1 MASNI
6 RATLFGGV
14 IAVLLAAMIYRVVP
28 YLEIHNVEVGDKA
41 PGFELADD
49 SGQGV
54 NLSDFRGK
62 YVLLNFWA
70 TWCPPCV
77 EEMPSLSALHERLKD
92 QGLVVLGVSVD
103 ESEADYKRFLERG
116 HLSFPTVRDPERSVS
131 SRYGTV
137 KYPETYL
144 INPEG
149 IVIRKY
155 INWQDWNRPE
165 IVNYL
170 NSLL

>member
-28 YLEIHNVEVGDKA
+28 YLETHNVEVGDKA

-49 SGQGV
+49 TGQGV

-103 ESEADYKRFLERG
+103 ESEAEYKRFLDRAR
-116 HLSFPTVRDPERSVS
+116 LSFPTVRDPERSVS

>member
-14 IAVLLAAMIYRVVP
+14 IAVLLATMIYRVVP

-103 ESEADYKRFLERG
+103 ESEAEYKRFLDRAR
-116 HLSFPTVRDPERSVS
+116 LSFPTVRDPERSVS

-149 IVIRKY
+149 VVIRKY